1 MTLIEM
7 LQRYEKTVPDSQVK
21 ELLGQAAER
30 IAELDVQS
38 QWVSVEDR
46 LPEIAD
52 SVVLFHPDWAL
63 EVSRFRRG
71 AEYPLHIGLCED
83 SATHWMPLTL
93 PSAKEQGS

>member
-1 MTLIEM
+1 MS
-7 LQRYEKTVPDSQVK
+7 QRIKAVIAVARELVSQVEERDK
-21 ELLGQAAER
+21 R
-30 IAELDVQS
+30 IAELEAQS

-52 SVVLFHPDWAL
+52 SVLLFHPDWAL

-83 SATHWMPLTL
+83 SATHWMPLPT
-93 PSAKEQGS
+93 PPEKEEG